1 MGENAFDRSTG
12 RNELLCIS
20 LFSLCWCL
28 LSFLA
33 LMSVGPQLAQS
44 RLTELRIRYCP
55 MDLPAI

>member
-1 MGENAFDRSTG
+1 MGENAFDSLAG

-20 LFSLCWCL
+20 LFSLCRFL

-44 RLTELRIRYCP
+44 RLTVLRIHYCP
-55 MDLPAI
+55 MALLAI